1 MSVKS
6 EFRDFKEIMSPAIGP
21 MLRVTGLFFS
31 GEILETISESYFKR
45 QQLPEPF
52 DFPAHIGNFRE
63 AAIGTVAAFT
73 VLGLKTMAEPVS
85 IGARDIFRRNAKRTA
100 VAAFALSS
108 VVQVVGEKFEL
119 STYVVPGAHN
129 TGDPLDAAYG
139 IGWSAVVAV
148 GARKF
153 IQGLEEDHIAR
164 TQETFADFVDTRPV
178 IYQYAARNQSQEI
191 SAS

>member
-63 AAIGTVAAFT
+63 AAIGTVFAFG
-73 VLGLKTMAEPVS
+73 VIGIKTLVQPLDM
-85 IGARDIFRRNAKRTA
+85 GARDLFRRNAQKTA

-108 VVQVVGEKFEL
+108 AVQVVGEKYEL
-119 STYVVPGAHN
+119 SNYAVPGGHN

-139 IGWSAVVAV
+139 IGWSAVVAA
-148 GARKF
+148 GACKF
-153 IQGLEEDHIAR
+153 VQGLEEDHIAR
-164 TQETFADFVDTRPV
+164 TQETFADFTETRPV